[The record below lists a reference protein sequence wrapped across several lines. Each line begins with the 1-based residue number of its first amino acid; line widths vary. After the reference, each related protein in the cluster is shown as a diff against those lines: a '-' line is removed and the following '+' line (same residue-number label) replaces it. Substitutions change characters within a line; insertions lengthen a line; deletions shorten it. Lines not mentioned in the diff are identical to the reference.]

1 MMLSASL
8 TTWFVE
14 HWATILLL
22 VAFLVPLLWFGAGSW
37 LRRRQEQNSANARAE
52 QLLRERLSP
61 SEYRHLV
68 KFGYLDIPSKLDPY
82 RQYRI
87 PRTRSRVQVLHTCM
101 IGSTVLSRKVAEL
114 CVISTD
120 PVPDA
125 DMVLTHK
132 LMIEADEANYLSIA
146 NWSRPLHE
154 SWYREPAT

>member
-1 MMLSASL
+1 MLSASW
-8 TTWFVE
+8 TTWFVD
-14 HWATILLL
+14 HGPTVLLL
-22 VAFLVPLLWFGAGSW
+22 TVVVAPLLWFGVGSW
-37 LRRRQEQNSANARAE
+37 LRRRQERTSANARAE

-61 SEYRHLV
+61 GEYRQLT
-68 KFGYLDIPSKLDPY
+68 KFGYLDVPSKLDPY

-87 PRTRSRVQVLHTCM
+87 PRTRSRVQVLHTYM
-101 IGSTVLSRKVAEL
+101 MGSTTLSRKVAEL

-125 DMVLTHK
+125 DMILTHK
-132 LMIEADEANYLSIA
+132 LMIEADEANYLAIA